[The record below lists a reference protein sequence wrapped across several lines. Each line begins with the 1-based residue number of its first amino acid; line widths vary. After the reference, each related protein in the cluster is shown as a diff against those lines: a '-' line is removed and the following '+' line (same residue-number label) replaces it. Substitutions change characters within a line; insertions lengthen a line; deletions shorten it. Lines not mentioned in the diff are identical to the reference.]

1 MSGFETA
8 SSLVTI
14 GTDFSTTTL
23 AGMAVAGDEFFRAG
37 KASDV
42 VCDLV
47 TGVCD
52 LVTGVCDFI
61 TAGEA
66 RAGEGRAGEGR
77 AGGEGRAV
85 ADEAS
90 AAERRVTAVGVF
102 LDEDLAGKTTSAG
115 VTLAG
120 VCDLASAGVTLAGGE
135 MGFGEAITGAGV
147 GSAGGVMGC
156 GGVPTVSPPGIGV
169 SVWN

>member
-1 MSGFETA
+1 LIIVSGLGGTISGLETA

-14 GTDFSTTTL
+14 GTDFSTTTV
-23 AGMAVAGDEFFRAG
+23 AGIVVAGDDFVRAG
-37 KASDV
+37 NASWEG
-42 VCDLV
+42 VCDLI

-52 LVTGVCDFI
+52 LVP
-61 TAGEA
+61 
-66 RAGEGRAGEGR
+66 AGEGN

-85 ADEAS
+85 ADEAR

-102 LDEDLAGKTTSAG
+102 LDEDLAGTTTSTG

-135 MGFGEAITGAGV
+135 MGFGGAMTGAGV